1 MSCLDKNVNRV
12 LSISWYAD
20 LFPQQLVDI
29 LYENQNVSEEQ
40 RQTVYDFDKE
50 IDEVQSE
57 VEDFLSQVKVKMMNK

>member
-40 RQTVYDFDKE
+40 RQAVYDFDKD

-57 VEDFLSQVKVKMMNK
+57 VEDFSESS